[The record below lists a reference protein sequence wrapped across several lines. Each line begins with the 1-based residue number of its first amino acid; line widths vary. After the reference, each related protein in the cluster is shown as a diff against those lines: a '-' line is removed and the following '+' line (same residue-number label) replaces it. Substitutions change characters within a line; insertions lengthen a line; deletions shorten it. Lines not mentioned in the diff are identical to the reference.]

1 MRKGLSLKGDLMKPA
16 NVATFLP
23 LAAMWAHFHKKAIT
37 KPFDEQM
44 KRLRVPLKEQM
55 AEARRLEEAIWENL
69 RELGYGK

>member
-1 MRKGLSLKGDLMKPA
+1 
-16 NVATFLP
+16 
-23 LAAMWAHFHKKAIT
+23 MWAHFHKKAIT

-69 RELGYGK
+69 GELGYGHR